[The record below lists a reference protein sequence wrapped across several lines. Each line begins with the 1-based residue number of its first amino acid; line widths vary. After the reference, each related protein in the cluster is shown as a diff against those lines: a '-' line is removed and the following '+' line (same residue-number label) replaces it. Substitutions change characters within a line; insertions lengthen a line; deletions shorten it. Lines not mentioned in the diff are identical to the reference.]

1 MKTKR
6 IIAALLTAV
15 MIAPMLF
22 ACADKKPPVTIDVGS
37 GYELPETLTG
47 SAPAGTGLPEE
58 LCSVSVTARDSVGRT
73 VPTTTAFTLSFEKP
87 TSVSTLAEHLSVSPA
102 TEVNIERLSDTE
114 YTVTP
119 KTELDAGTVYRLS
132 LGTDGKAQISFAF
145 QTESAF
151 ALSSA
156 IPSDL
161 STGVPVNT
169 GIEFEFTSQI
179 KGGIDISKYVTVAPS
194 FEYKAE
200 LYPNGRRL
208 VLIPQKKLDKNTEYT
223 VTLKKGFPSA
233 SGEVLNEDVTV
244 RFRTE
249 ASSSAQN
256 ERKYYLSLSPTAIT
270 AKSGDNAVYGFSFF
284 ANNGVNAEIT
294 DVKAEIYE
302 YRNSTAMLNAVKE
315 FNEKGAEL
323 IANGEAYKYPTSGL
337 TKISGGSVEYASSG
351 ARQYYAHL
359 PRLADG
365 AYLVNITV
373 AIKHNGTTVNETA
386 QVLLQVSKL
395 AAYFESTDNELI
407 IWGTEDGRPVD
418 KISVSAE
425 FFERHTDFS
434 LKNSKENYTKFT
446 AKTGADGVARI
457 EIPQGATGA
466 VCLLERGGD
475 SLLIF
480 PGSLDEHASEKNY
493 GYVFTDREVYFGDD
507 TVSFSG
513 AVIPVNGET
522 PQKLWLRVNYRG
534 AKYPVTVNSDG
545 SFEGSYVLEGFSG
558 YGVTLHFIDEDGK
571 ILLSKYVRVTEEDKP
586 VYTASLSF
594 DKIFYES
601 SDTAKITV
609 SASFFDGTPAS
620 GLKFCIYARVPGSSK
635 RFDVTTGSDGTATVS
650 YKLPSPDVSSTYP
663 TYVSA
668 SAELMGTETA
678 YIYTSASATYIHSD
692 FYFTSETASDNG
704 ASYSRI
710 LLNRVD
716 TSAIKSAADLNY
728 SVFPANTVGKPMD
741 GDAKVTL
748 TKVTYVRRSLGT
760 EYDPINKVTYER
772 YSYDR
777 HEETVKTEV
786 RTFNNGVIRLEHL
799 DDSSFNG
806 YYYYTVTY
814 GKYTLRV
821 NASSRNVDS
830 YDYSYSGLMLESDK
844 EYYTVGDTMQY
855 TVAEYPEQTN
865 TARTYLVTVYYGDT
879 CEHFVTDSPKFE
891 IPYKAEMI
899 PGVCVNVTVADKD
912 GTLTLLRSTPRYDYT
927 ANNALKVEI
936 IPEKTEYKP
945 GDEVKVT
952 VKVTDKN
959 GDAAKAGTRITL
971 SVVDEACFALGDQNL
986 DILSDLFGTFTPP
999 HNNRNASFSL
1009 FYAYN
1014 MTYYLYSGNVKLEAA
1029 EDSAMTEAPTASA
1042 NGATDDV
1049 RVRKYF
1055 ADNPVFEGKL
1065 SENGTAEFTFTAP
1078 DNITEWRLTA
1088 GAAYTAENPPETLL
1102 AGNAYTDVISTLPFF
1117 INAGYL
1123 ESYIEGDDITCSARV
1138 HGKDV
1143 SGSFDTVAAIYGAD
1157 GKLIKSVS
1165 AHTKAGEFAYFSFGK
1180 LDIGEYVL
1188 RITCT
1193 AKGAGDAVEYPF
1205 SVVKTAVLATTERLL
1220 DISDIGTISP
1230 AKYPVVLSF
1239 VNREQRAFTELAQRL
1254 AHTGSTRSDAIAASI
1269 AAEELLSAFIGSNAS
1284 TATLKSTLNS
1294 RYVNGDLIS
1303 LLPYS
1308 SGELKLSALIAACCN
1323 NALTRS
1329 TLDTLSQAFYSYAGG
1344 KCTEEELVYSLL
1356 GLAACGEPILTDLE
1370 YVASGCEKFAD
1381 ESKLILAAAFAVL
1394 GDYGAAREIY
1404 SDIREKLYTVTDN
1417 GTIAYFGT
1425 SSMKTEDVIALTA
1438 TALIPAS
1445 VCAREDAELL
1455 KNYLLSH
1462 TSRTELYS
1470 MQLAF
1475 YLANYIA
1482 PAGSEST
1489 LRYEING
1496 EQYTETLKAGRFMRL
1511 TLTKSE
1517 FEGLKIIEADG
1528 LSVYAKYIA
1537 SAEEAAGE
1545 NMRSDEL
1552 DISKTMVHQ
1561 GNGIYQITVSYK
1573 VVSDKDNVQFRI
1585 TDTIPSGARFLR
1597 HGSSSTH
1604 SNNSY
1609 MYLSNS
1615 GQTMEGTLYC
1625 YNSSKG
1631 LSGLVTRTYTGAF
1644 SYFVRTAIPGEYVVE
1659 AAFAQNTATGAYA
1672 ISERDTITLK

>member
-1 MKTKR
+1 
-6 IIAALLTAV
+6 
-15 MIAPMLF
+15 
-22 ACADKKPPVTIDVGS
+22 
-37 GYELPETLTG
+37 
-47 SAPAGTGLPEE
+47 
-58 LCSVSVTARDSVGRT
+58 
-73 VPTTTAFTLSFEKP
+73 
-87 TSVSTLAEHLSVSPA
+87 
-102 TEVNIERLSDTE
+102 
-114 YTVTP
+114 
-119 KTELDAGTVYRLS
+119 
-132 LGTDGKAQISFAF
+132 
-145 QTESAF
+145 
-151 ALSSA
+151 
-156 IPSDL
+156 

-179 KGGIDISKYVTVAPS
+179 KGGTDISKYVTVSPN

-233 SGEVLNEDVTV
+233 SGEVLREDITL

-249 ASSSAQN
+249 ATSSAQN
-256 ERKYYLSLSPTAIT
+256 DRKYYLSLSPTAIT
-270 AKSGDNAVYGFSFF
+270 AKSGDNAVYGFSFY
-284 ANNGVNAEIT
+284 ANKGVNAEIT

-302 YRNSTAMLNAVKE
+302 YRNHTAMLNAVKE
-315 FNEKGAEL
+315 FNEKGADL
-323 IANGEAYKYPTSGL
+323 IANGAAYKYPTSGL
-337 TKISGGSVEYASSG
+337 AKISSGSVEYASSG
-351 ARQYYAHL
+351 ARQYYAYL
-359 PRLADG
+359 PTLDDG

-373 AIKHNGTTVNETA
+373 SVKHNGTTVNETA
-386 QVLLQVSKL
+386 QLLLQVSEL
-395 AAYFESTDNELI
+395 AAYFESTEGELI
-407 IWGTEDGRPVD
+407 IWGVKNGLPVD
-418 KISVSAE
+418 NVSVSAE

-434 LKNSKENYTKFT
+434 LKNDKSNYTKLT
-446 AKTGADGVARI
+446 AKTGTDGIARI
-457 EIPQGATGA
+457 ETPQNATGA
-466 VCLLERGGD
+466 ICLLEKGGD

-480 PGSLDEHASEKNY
+480 PGSLDEYVTDKSY

-513 AVIPVNGET
+513 AIIPVNGEI

-534 AKYPVTVNSDG
+534 AKYPVTVNADG
-545 SFEGSYVLEGFSG
+545 SFEGSYMLEGFSG
-558 YGVTLHFIDEDGK
+558 YGVTLHFIDENGS
-571 ILLSKYVRVTEEDKP
+571 ILLSKYVRITAEDKP

-609 SASFFDGTPAS
+609 TASFFDGTPAS
-620 GLKFCIYARVPGSSK
+620 GLKFRIYARVPGSNKS
-635 RFDVTTGSDGTATVS
+635 FDVTTGSDGTATVS
-650 YKLPSPDVSSTYP
+650 YKLPSPDVSSTSP

-741 GDAKVTL
+741 GDARVTL

-760 EYDPINKVTYER
+760 EYDPINKITYER

-777 HEETVKTEV
+777 HEETLKTEV
-786 RTFNNGVIRLEHL
+786 RTFNDGVIRLEHL
-799 DDSSFNG
+799 DDSTFNG

-844 EYYTVGDTMQY
+844 EYYTVGDTIKY
-855 TVAEYPEQTN
+855 TVAEYPAQTD

-891 IPYKAEMI
+891 IPYTAEMI
-899 PGVCVNVTVADKD
+899 PGVCVNVTVAES
-912 GTLTLLRSTPRYDYT
+912 GSFTLLRSTPRYDHT

-959 GDAAKAGTRITL
+959 GSPAKAGTRVTL
-971 SVVDEACFALGDQNL
+971 SVVDEACFALGEQNL

-1014 MTYYLYSGNVKLEAA
+1014 LTYYLYSSDVKLEAA
-1029 EDSAMTEAPTASA
+1029 EDSAMTEAPTAGA
-1042 NGATDDV
+1042 NGATDEV

-1055 ADNPVFEGKL
+1055 ADNPVYETKL
-1065 SENGTAEFTFTAP
+1065 SANGTAEFTFTAP

-1088 GAAYTAENPPETLL
+1088 GAAYTAENAPETLL

-1123 ESYIEGDDITCSARV
+1123 ESYIAGDDITCSARV

-1205 SVVKTAVLATTERLL
+1205 SVVESAVLATTERLL
-1220 DISDIGTISP
+1220 NVSEISTVSP

-1239 VNREQRAFTELAQRL
+1239 VNREQRAFTELAQML

-1269 AAEELLSAFIGSNAS
+1269 AAEELLAAFIGTNSS

-1294 RYVNGDLIS
+1294 RYLNGDLIS

-1308 SGELKLSALIAACCN
+1308 SGELKLSALIAACCS

-1344 KCTEEELVYSLL
+1344 KCTEEE
-1356 GLAACGEPILTDLE
+1356 
-1370 YVASGCEKFAD
+1370 
-1381 ESKLILAAAFAVL
+1381 
-1394 GDYGAAREIY
+1394 
-1404 SDIREKLYTVTDN
+1404 
-1417 GTIAYFGT
+1417 
-1425 SSMKTEDVIALTA
+1425 
-1438 TALIPAS
+1438 
-1445 VCAREDAELL
+1445 
-1455 KNYLLSH
+1455 
-1462 TSRTELYS
+1462 
-1470 MQLAF
+1470 
-1475 YLANYIA
+1475 
-1482 PAGSEST
+1482 
-1489 LRYEING
+1489 
-1496 EQYTETLKAGRFMRL
+1496 
-1511 TLTKSE
+1511 
-1517 FEGLKIIEADG
+1517 
-1528 LSVYAKYIA
+1528 
-1537 SAEEAAGE
+1537 
-1545 NMRSDEL
+1545 
-1552 DISKTMVHQ
+1552 
-1561 GNGIYQITVSYK
+1561 
-1573 VVSDKDNVQFRI
+1573 
-1585 TDTIPSGARFLR
+1585 
-1597 HGSSSTH
+1597 
-1604 SNNSY
+1604 
-1609 MYLSNS
+1609 
-1615 GQTMEGTLYC
+1615 
-1625 YNSSKG
+1625 
-1631 LSGLVTRTYTGAF
+1631 
-1644 SYFVRTAIPGEYVVE
+1644 
-1659 AAFAQNTATGAYA
+1659 
-1672 ISERDTITLK
+1672 